1 VQQSDQLVAELV
13 SPPSD
18 RPGVCVRCRTW
29 NDTVDEPECSNCA
42 DVRRLLGTEALPISL
57 ISLYRKPS
65 LLRDWLTQYKGRP
78 DDDDPYL
85 PEYEEH
91 VIALIGRFFIEHG
104 NALYERLEGFDSIVV
119 IPSTSRCPPHP
130 LERVVERA
138 LLGASVPQL
147 LIRGPGD
154 LGFRRPTKDGYVV
167 ANHPKTRERILLV
180 DDVYTTG
187 SRLNSAAFALREAG
201 LEVAGAFVVARRVN
215 TDFDPR
221 AQELW
226 DCQSA
231 RAFDW
236 RTGPIIADAN

>member
-1 VQQSDQLVAELV
+1 VQQSDQLAAELV

-18 RPGVCVRCRTW
+18 QPGVCVRCRTW
-29 NDTVDEPECSNCA
+29 NDAAGEPECSNCA
-42 DVRRLLGTEALPISL
+42 DVQRLLGVEALPISL

-65 LLRDWLTQYKGRP
+65 SLRDWLTQYKGRP

-85 PEYEEH
+85 PEYEEY
-91 VIALIGRFFIEHG
+91 VTALVGRFFIEHG
-104 NALYERLEGFDSIVV
+104 DALYERIKGFDSIVV
-119 IPSTSRCPPHP
+119 VPSTSRYPPHP
-130 LERVVERA
+130 LERIVERA
-138 LLGASVPQL
+138 LLGASVSQM
-147 LIRGPGD
+147 LIRGPGN
-154 LGFRRPTKDGYVV
+154 LGFRRPAKDGYVV
-167 ANHPKTRERILLV
+167 AQRHKTHERILLV

-226 DCQSA
+226 DYQSA

-236 RTGPIIADAN
+236 RTDPIIADVD